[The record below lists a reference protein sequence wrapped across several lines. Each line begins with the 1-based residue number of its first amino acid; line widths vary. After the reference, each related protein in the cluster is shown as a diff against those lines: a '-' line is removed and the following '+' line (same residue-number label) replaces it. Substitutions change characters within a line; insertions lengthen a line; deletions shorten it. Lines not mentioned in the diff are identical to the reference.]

1 MEAKSKT
8 RRQEDIIGLKKE
20 EKAMDETV
28 KLALCVLLKEMQG
41 SVDLYRRQLLKVVM
55 VDKGQV
61 T

>member
-28 KLALCVLLKEMQG
+28 KLGLCVLLKEMQG